1 MTLPDTL
8 TALALAL
15 SVHGY
20 DADKLRACARRTMR
34 DADSHGK
41 RLCALVLQSSDP
53 VLFVRGTLW
62 GAA

>member
-8 TALALAL
+8 RCLGLALAT
-15 SVHGY
+15 HGY
-20 DADKLRACARRTMR
+20 DADALLACARRVMTAADR
-34 DADSHGK
+34 DGK
-41 RLCALVLQSSDP
+41 RLCALVLQSRDP